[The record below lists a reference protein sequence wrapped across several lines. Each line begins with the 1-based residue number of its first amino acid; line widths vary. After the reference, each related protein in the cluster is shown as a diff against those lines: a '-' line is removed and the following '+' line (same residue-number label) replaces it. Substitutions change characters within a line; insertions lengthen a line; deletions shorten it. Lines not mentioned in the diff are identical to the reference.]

1 MKKYLKP
8 ELNIIKIQTNDI
20 ITLSGG
26 QKGLTNGGQNGE
38 PMSESYSSLFK

>member
-20 ITLSGG
+20 ITLSG